1 MESQFD
7 SHPPR
12 LDATL
17 YKVSMVIVRLLLG
30 YFFLTA
36 FLWKMPN
43 RNFGCGSEFAFPVP
57 AEQNYFD
64 TNGSSGLCYWMGL
77 ESIYASQPR
86 QVLVAD
92 MRPAGLPAIS
102 VNITPLAKIN
112 GFLLDNLF
120 IPQIRVFGWLVW
132 LTEFWVFLSMLLG
145 LFTRLGGLAAF
156 GISMQLYIGLAN
168 VPRPF
173 EWEWTY
179 GFLVLLSLA
188 MLGAAAGH
196 TFGVDGWLRCKLS
209 SPAQRGNRWAKF
221 ALLLT

>member
-1 MESQFD
+1 MFNQSD
-7 SHPPR
+7 SHTSR

-17 YKVSMVIVRLLLG
+17 YKVSMVIVRLLLA
-30 YFFLTA
+30 YFFFTA
-36 FLWKMPN
+36 LFWKLPG
-43 RNFGCGSEFAFPVP
+43 RNFGCGAEFAFPVP
-57 AEQNYFD
+57 AEQNYYD

-92 MRPAGLPAIS
+92 MRPAGLPAIT

-145 LFTRLGGLAAF
+145 LFTRLGGLAAV
-156 GISMQLYIGLAN
+156 GISLQLYIGLAN

-179 GFLVLLSLA
+179 GFLVMLSIA
-188 MLGAAAGH
+188 MLGAAAGR
-196 TFGVDGWLRCKLS
+196 TFGIDSILRKKLS
-209 SPAQRGNRWAKF
+209 ASAESGNRLAKV
-221 ALLLT
+221 ALLLS